1 MNRRWPNMLQPSLE
15 IWPSLLSWHSFPCSR
30 MTLTHYDSS
39 RQQPHLHP
47 RRSFLMPEDWVQIYF
62 NQKDINIILLTT
74 SHLPILEPECW
85 NPLSPVTQFP
95 LQFSPPPL
103 SLTFYEP
110 PPLSFTSLCDKHI
123 FSTQSNS
130 LQRKKLHWLS
140 IILRLGWNPKNSD

>member
-1 MNRRWPNMLQPSLE
+1 MNRWWPDMLQPSLV
-15 IWPSLLSWHSFPCSR
+15 IWPSLLGWHSFPYSR
-30 MTLTHYDSS
+30 MTLTHHDSS

-62 NQKDINIILLTT
+62 NQKDINYISPSNIRASVETRSPQL
-74 SHLPILEPECW
+74 H
-85 NPLSPVTQFP
+85 NFLSNS
-95 LQFSPPPL
+95 LPPP

-140 IILRLGWNPKNSD
+140 IILSLGWNPKNSD

>member
-1 MNRRWPNMLQPSLE
+1 MNRWWPNMLQPSLE
-15 IWPSLLSWHSFPCSR
+15 IWPSLLSWHSFPYSR

-62 NQKDINIILLTT
+62 NQKDINYMSPSNIRTWVLKPTLPSYTV
-74 SHLPILEPECW
+74 SSPIL
-85 NPLSPVTQFP
+85 S
-95 LQFSPPPL
+95 PPL

>member
-1 MNRRWPNMLQPSLE
+1 MNGRWPNMLQPILE
-15 IWPSLLSWHSFPCSR
+15 KWPSLLSWHSFPYSR

-62 NQKDINIILLTT
+62 NQKDINYISASNIRASVETRSLQLHNFLSN
-74 SHLPILEPECW
+74 SH
-85 NPLSPVTQFP
+85 
-95 LQFSPPPL
+95 PPP